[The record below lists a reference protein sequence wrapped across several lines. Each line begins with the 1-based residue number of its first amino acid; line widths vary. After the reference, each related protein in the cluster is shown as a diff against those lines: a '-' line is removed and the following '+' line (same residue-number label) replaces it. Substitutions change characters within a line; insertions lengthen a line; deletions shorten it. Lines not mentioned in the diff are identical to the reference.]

1 MKELTKKKIVKLCGL
16 LKVVK
21 EIFVFSLYIFI
32 IVFYYYIC
40 CMYIY
45 NIFNNDSCELIN
57 VCTINLEELKPV
69 SQRNI

>member
-16 LKVVK
+16 LEVVK

-40 CMYIY
+40 VYTY
-45 NIFNNDSCELIN
+45 NLFNNDSCELIN

-69 SQRNI
+69 SQRNM

>member
-1 MKELTKKKIVKLCGL
+1 MKELTKKKIIKLCDL

-40 CMYIY
+40 MYIY
-45 NIFNNDSCELIN
+45 NLFYNDSYELIN

-69 SQRNI
+69 SQRNM